1 MQTMTMMAEHRL
13 SARTAAE
20 KIRHELLAGDI
31 DFAMRILTTAIADFR
46 AAEPSNRADFLTEP
60 PTTGSLKW
68 DTLLAAVTARECGQL
83 QIPAPTWT
91 ARAPLQREW
100 IVTTLPHA
108 SQAWKD
114 RIKAR
119 TPPEF
124 SRLGLWIDPAN
135 LETL

>member
-46 AAEPSNRADFLTEP
+46 AADPTNRPDFLTAP
-60 PTTGSLKW
+60 PTTGSLEW
-68 DTLLAAVTARECGQL
+68 DTLLAAVIARECAAL
-83 QIPAPTWT
+83 NITAPAWT
-91 ARAPLQREW
+91 ATAPLQHEW

-108 SQAWKD
+108 TDAWKA